1 MLMTRIIPVLL
12 LKKSGLVKTVRFK
25 EPKYVGDPINAV
37 RIFNDKEVDELV
49 FLDITATPEDRPP
62 AFDHI
67 RDIASECFM
76 PMCYGGGVRTQ
87 EDAQRLFALGVEKV
101 ALNSAAARNPALVT
115 ELAATYGSQS
125 IVVSVDV
132 RRDWLG
138 RQRVFTCCGRS
149 NIGRAPLDYVREME
163 QRGAGEILLNSIDR
177 DGTMQ
182 GFDLLLVR
190 EVTQAVSIPVI
201 ACGGAGRVRHLAEV
215 VVCGGASAAA
225 AGSLFVFQGP
235 ERGVLLSYPT
245 KRELEENWHSLQQSP
260 PSETIADPRPSPCAT
275 VEHAGASRWSSP

>member
-25 EPKYVGDPINAV
+25 DPKYVGDPINAV
-37 RIFNDKEVDELV
+37 RIFNEKEVDELV

-76 PMCYGGGVRTQ
+76 PMCYGGGVRTN
-87 EDAQRLFALGVEKV
+87 EHAQRLFALGVEKI
-101 ALNSAAARNPALVT
+101 ALNSAAAKNPALVA
-115 ELAATYGSQS
+115 ELAAIYGSQS

-132 RRDWLG
+132 KRDWLG
-138 RQRVFTCCGRS
+138 RQRVFTCCGR
-149 NIGRAPLDYVREME
+149 NNTGRAPLDYVREME

-182 GFDLLLVR
+182 GFDLALVR
-190 EVTQAVSIPVI
+190 EVTQAVNIPVV
-201 ACGGAGRVRHLAEV
+201 ACGGAGKVHHLAEV
-215 VVCGGASAAA
+215 VVRGGASAAA
-225 AGSLFVFQGP
+225 AGSLFIFQGP

-245 KRELEENWHSLQQSP
+245 KKEFEESWHALQEP
-260 PSETIADPRPSPCAT
+260 IPSGMTADLCPSPHVTA
-275 VEHAGASRWSSP
+275 EHASASCWSNP